1 MTINRCPPA
10 IHSEVSSSE
19 TVLLTRRSTL
29 NGRLKSPIQHPRGR
43 QPNNFRFSPTFLAL
57 QVH

>member
-10 IHSEVSSSE
+10 IHSEVSPSE
-19 TVLLTRRSTL
+19 TVLLTPKSTL
-29 NGRLKSPIQHPRGR
+29 NGRLKSPIQHPGGR
-43 QPNNFRFSPTFLAL
+43 RPNDLRFSSTFLAL